1 MGVTFSIVIPTK
13 NRHETLA
20 FCIESCLRQRYD
32 NAQFIVCDN
41 FSTPLTKA
49 TVEQFSDP
57 RLVYSRSDK
66 RLSQTGNFERAF
78 TLVKGDYV
86 CFLGDD
92 DALMPNALDALAKAI
107 DVDSYP
113 DVIVSPM
120 ADYWWPGTDQIT
132 QPLQRIENTLHYEAL
147 RARSAED
154 RDTSKMYADFLSG
167 KRGYRGMPG
176 FYHKF
181 ARREKLE
188 SLIRH
193 GRLIHSVSPDLYVA
207 LCLMATTSSIMYHDS
222 YLVLGGMSNSSVG
235 LSCFLAE
242 TENPLVKQV
251 YEETMS
257 EAEGPF
263 HHYVRNR
270 GSLSLAELE
279 CFFMAQETGI
289 IPESTTIDLSAWVN
303 KIIIEALASPASRTI
318 QILEDL
324 LETLERLSKPDSPY
338 SSMGIG
344 ILSERVERIYA
355 NLSSP
360 PPTSSCAITPPSNTA
375 KISRSSNVIDL
386 NSYSCSGILY
396 ASIILAALADCQRNQ
411 FHLASDKASI
421 LESELKRLHNSLSWR
436 ITKPLRILSTLKS
449 RLMKSL
455 SQAPST
461 IF

>member
-41 FSTPLTKA
+41 FSTPQTKE
-49 TVEQFSDP
+49 TVGQFSDP

-66 RLSQTGNFERAF
+66 RLSQTENFERAF
-78 TLVKGDYV
+78 TLAKGDYI

-107 DVDSYP
+107 EIESNP

-132 QPLQRIENTLHYEAL
+132 QPLQRIENTLHFEAL
-147 RARSAED
+147 GARSAAD
-154 RDTSKMYADFLSG
+154 RDTSKMYADFLGG

-188 SLIRH
+188 SLTRH

-207 LCLMATTSSIMYHDS
+207 LCLMATSSSIMYHDS

-242 TENPLVKQV
+242 IENPLVKQV
-251 YEETMS
+251 YEETIS
-257 EAEGPF
+257 EAKEALHP
-263 HHYVRNR
+263 YIKNR

-289 IPESTTIDLSAWVN
+289 IPKPTTVDLSAWVN
-303 KIIIEALASPASRTI
+303 KITGEALASPISRTI
-318 QILEDL
+318 QTLEDL
-324 LETLERLSKPDSPY
+324 LETLERLSKADSPY
-338 SSMGIG
+338 SSMGIA
-344 ILSERVERIYA
+344 ILGERVKSLYA

-360 PPTSSCAITPPSNTA
+360 PPTRSWTISPPSNTS
-375 KISRSSNVIDL
+375 KTSLSSNVVDL
-386 NSYSCSGILY
+386 NSYCCSDILY
-396 ASIILAALADCQRNQ
+396 ASVILAVLADCQRHQ
-411 FHLASDKASI
+411 FHLASDKASL
-421 LESELKRLHNSLSWR
+421 LESELRRLHDSLSWR

-449 RLMKSL
+449 RLMKPL
-455 SQAPST
+455 NPGT
-461 IF
+461 E

>member
-1 MGVTFSIVIPTK
+1 MGITFSIVIPTK

-32 NAQFIVCDN
+32 KAQFIVYDN
-41 FSTPLTKA
+41 FSTPQTKA

-66 RLSQTGNFERAF
+66 RLSQTGSFERAF
-78 TLVKGDYV
+78 TLAKGDYV

-92 DALMPNALDALAKAI
+92 DALMPNALDTLAKAI
-107 DVDSYP
+107 EIASQP

-132 QPLQRIENTLHYEAL
+132 QPQQRIENTLHFEAL
-147 RARSAED
+147 GARSAAE
-154 RDTSKMYADFLSG
+154 RDTSKMYADFLGG

-207 LCLMATTSSIMYHDS
+207 LCLMATSSSIMYHDS

-251 YEETMS
+251 YEETIS
-257 EAEGPF
+257 EAEEPL
-263 HHYVRNR
+263 HPYIKNR

-289 IPESTTIDLSAWVN
+289 ISKLATVDLSAWVDR
-303 KIIIEALASPASRTI
+303 IIAEALASPISRTI
-318 QILEDL
+318 QTLEDL
-324 LETLERLSKPDSPY
+324 LETLECLSKPDSPY
-338 SSMGIG
+338 SSMSIG
-344 ILSERVERIYA
+344 ILGERVRSLYA
-355 NLSSP
+355 NISP
-360 PPTSSCAITPPSNTA
+360 LPTTKACTTNPPSNTA
-375 KISRSSNVIDL
+375 KTSASSNTVDL
-386 NSYSCSGILY
+386 NSYSCSDILY
-396 ASIILAALADCQRNQ
+396 ASVILAVLADCQRDQ
-411 FHLASDKASI
+411 FHLASQKVS
-421 LESELKRLHNSLSWR
+421 LLKSELKRLHDSYSWR
-436 ITKPLRILSTLKS
+436 VTKPLRILSTLKS

-455 SQAPST
+455 NSD
-461 IF
+461 IE